1 MERCSKRVNLGRATL
16 CTITLAASTPDPEEP
31 VARVR
36 RSRRTV
42 RSSRMR
48 GKARGLSGASALDP
62 VAIPPDVRVRLI
74 LNQVSKTR
82 ETRRASRGP
91 DLHR

>member
-16 CTITLAASTPDPEEP
+16 FTITLAASTPDPEEP

-62 VAIPPDVRVRLI
+62 VVIPPDVRVRLI

-82 ETRRASRGP
+82 ETRRASRRP